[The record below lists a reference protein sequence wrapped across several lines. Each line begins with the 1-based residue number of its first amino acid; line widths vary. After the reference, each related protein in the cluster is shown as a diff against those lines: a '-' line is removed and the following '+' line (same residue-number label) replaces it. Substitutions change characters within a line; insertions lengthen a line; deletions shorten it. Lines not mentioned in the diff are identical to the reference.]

1 MKLKQA
7 IDAGETDVLITADD
21 AVARDNCI
29 RMAET
34 EGFAVETEDRGNEFS
49 IKAVKRI

>member
-1 MKLKQA
+1 MRLKQA
-7 IDAGETDVLITADD
+7 IDAGETDIVILADD

-34 EGFAVETEDRGNEFS
+34 EAFTVETEDGGEEFIIRVAKNS
-49 IKAVKRI
+49 